1 MDSYSREEKVCSAGK
16 VDRTNTLGYV
26 RIFTKISTL
35 ANILG
40 LKKYAQQTVHLAK
53 VTNIGGA
60 RAGEVDRA
68 TTLGGVRI
76 LAK

>member
-1 MDSYSREEKVCSAGK
+1 MAKVTNIGGPRAGE
-16 VDRTNTLGYV
+16 VDRETTLGYV
-26 RIFTKISTL
+26 RILTKIGNL
-35 ANILG
+35 ADILG
-40 LKKYAQQTVHLAK
+40 LKKYAQQTVHVAK

-68 TTLGGVRI
+68 TTLGYVRI

>member
-1 MDSYSREEKVCSAGK
+1 MAKLTNIGVPRAGE
-16 VDRTNTLGYV
+16 VDRETTLGGV
-26 RIFTKISTL
+26 RILTKIINL

-40 LKKYAQQTVHLAK
+40 LKKYAQQTVHVAK

-68 TTLGGVRI
+68 TTLGVVRI